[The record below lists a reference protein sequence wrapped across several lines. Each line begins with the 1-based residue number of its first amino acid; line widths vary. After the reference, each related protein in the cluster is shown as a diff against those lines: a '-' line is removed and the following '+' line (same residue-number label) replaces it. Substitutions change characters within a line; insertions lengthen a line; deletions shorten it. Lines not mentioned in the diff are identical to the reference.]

1 MERFLD
7 KNDRALVLMP
17 RGHAKTTQLIHRVA
31 RLIGVSQGKIRVG
44 ILTSVL
50 SDALARS
57 RAIKAIIESPHFS
70 EIFEWAKN
78 GVVGSKWTDEVWTIK
93 GANLGKDAT
102 CFADGL
108 GSIKPGAR
116 LDILIGDD
124 MVGMKENATAV
135 QRQKAQDTYWQVV
148 DPMLVPGAKRWYI
161 GTRWHE
167 DDFYNARLDIL
178 IGDDMVGMKENATA
192 VQRQKAQD
200 TYWQVVDPML
210 VPGAK
215 RWYIGT
221 RWHEDDFYNDL
232 KEKGTPVMLRR
243 AVEGD
248 QALWSEMYTV
258 ADMDKKRDELGTPI
272 FMLQFQ
278 NDVQAMGGNIFRYDR
293 FKYVDAVPSGAR
305 RVGIDLASSASE
317 RSDYTSCV
325 EIVEDAEH
333 NLYVVGAWRARLAEG
348 HRDWL
353 TGISREGDLVA
364 DDGPRLLWP
373 QHLLPNAPE
382 INDSARNLESVNIEA
397 VQHQSTFVREVLGT
411 TKLPARAVRPDK
423 DKVTRARALAARY
436 ESGKVYHL
444 KGAPGIRDL
453 EIEMASF
460 PNGEHDD
467 LVDALVYAADLSGS
481 SFYFTAA
488 KTGSRF

>member
-1 MERFLD
+1 MREQAKTSDAAFAEYVSNLVFPKHLREMERFLD
-7 KNDRALVLMP
+7 KNPRALVLMP

-31 RLIGVSQGKIRVG
+31 RLIGVNQGKIRVG

-57 RAIKAIIESPHFS
+57 RAIKAIIESPHFA
-70 EIFEWAKN
+70 EVFEWAQQ
-78 GVVGSKWTDEVWTIK
+78 GVAGQKWTDEVWTIK
-93 GANLGKDAT
+93 GASMGKDAT

-135 QRQKAQDTYWQVV
+135 QRQKAS
-148 DPMLVPGAKRWYI
+148 
-161 GTRWHE
+161 
-167 DDFYNARLDIL
+167 
-178 IGDDMVGMKENATA
+178 
-192 VQRQKAQD
+192 D

-248 QALWSEMYTV
+248 QILWPQMYTV
-258 ADMDKKRDELGTPI
+258 ADMDKKREDLGTPI

-278 NDVQAMGGNIFRYDR
+278 NDVTSMGGNIFRYEKFQHID
-293 FKYVDAVPSGAR
+293 KAPDGAR

-317 RSDYTSCV
+317 RSDYTTCV
-325 EIVEDAEH
+325 EVIEDSNH
-333 NLYVVGAWRARLAEG
+333 NLYITGAWKARLAEG

-353 TGISREGDLVA
+353 TGVDRAGNLCNE
-364 DDGPRLLWP
+364 DGPRLLWP
-373 QHLLPNAPE
+373 EYLLPNPSSIHE
-382 INDSARNLESVNIEA
+382 GSRSFESVNIEA

-411 TKLPARAVRPDK
+411 TNLPARPIRPDK
-423 DKVTRARALAARY
+423 DKVTRARGLAARY
-436 ESGKVYHL
+436 EAGKVFHV
-444 KGAPGIRDL
+444 KGAPGIKEL
-453 EIEMASF
+453 EAEMAAF

-481 SFYFTAA
+481 QFYFTGA
-488 KTGSRF
+488 KTGNRF

>member
-1 MERFLD
+1 LREQAKTSDAAFAEYVSNLVFPKHLREMERFLD
-7 KNDRALVLMP
+7 KNPRALVLMP

-31 RLIGVSQGKIRVG
+31 RLIGVNQGKIRVG

-57 RAIKAIIESPHFS
+57 RAIKAIIESPYFA
-70 EIFEWAKN
+70 EVFEWAQQ
-78 GVVGSKWTDEVWTIK
+78 GVVGPKWTDEVWTIK
-93 GANLGKDAT
+93 GANMGKDAT

-135 QRQKAQDTYWQVV
+135 QRQKAS
-148 DPMLVPGAKRWYI
+148 
-161 GTRWHE
+161 
-167 DDFYNARLDIL
+167 
-178 IGDDMVGMKENATA
+178 
-192 VQRQKAQD
+192 D

-248 QALWSEMYTV
+248 QILWSQMYTV
-258 ADMDKKRDELGTPI
+258 ADMDKKREELGTPI

-278 NDVQAMGGNIFRYDR
+278 NDVTSMGGNIFRYDK
-293 FKYVDAVPSGAR
+293 FQHVDKAPEGAR

-317 RSDYTSCV
+317 RSDYTTCV
-325 EIVEDAEH
+325 EVVEDPNH
-333 NLYVVGAWRARLAEG
+333 NLYVTGAWKARLAEG

-353 TGISREGDLVA
+353 TGVDREGNLCHE
-364 DDGPRLLWP
+364 DGPRLLWP
-373 QHLLPNAPE
+373 EYLLPNPSSIHE
-382 INDSARNLESVNIEA
+382 GSRNFESVNIEA
-397 VQHQSTFVREVLGT
+397 IQHQSTFVREVLGT
-411 TKLPARAVRPDK
+411 TNLPARPIRPDK
-423 DKVTRARALAARY
+423 DKVTRARGLAARY
-436 ESGKVYHL
+436 EAAKVFHV
-444 KGAPGIRDL
+444 KGAPGIKDL
-453 EIEMASF
+453 EAEMAAF

-481 SFYFTAA
+481 QFYFTAA
-488 KTGSRF
+488 KTGNRF

>member
-1 MERFLD
+1 MDSQTYRKWLREQAKTSDAAFAEYVSNLVFPKHLREMERFLD
-7 KNDRALVLMP
+7 TSERALVLMP

-31 RLIGVSQGKIRVG
+31 RLIGVNQGKIRVG

-57 RAIKAIIESPHFS
+57 RAIKAIIESPYFA
-70 EIFEWAKN
+70 EIFEWARG
-78 GVVGSKWTDEVWTIK
+78 GVVGPKWTDEVWTIK
-93 GANLGKDAT
+93 GASMGKDAT

-135 QRQKAQDTYWQVV
+135 QRQKASDTYWQVV

-167 DDFYNARLDIL
+167 DDFYA
-178 IGDDMVGMKENATA
+178 G
-192 VQRQKAQD
+192 
-200 TYWQVVDPML
+200 
-210 VPGAK
+210 
-215 RWYIGT
+215 
-221 RWHEDDFYNDL
+221 L
-232 KEKGTPVMLRR
+232 KDRGTPVMLKR
-243 AVEGD
+243 AIEGD
-248 QALWSEMYTV
+248 QPLWPEMYTA
-258 ADMDKKRDELGTPI
+258 ADMEKKKEELGTPI

-278 NDVQAMGGNIFRYDR
+278 NDVTSMGGNIFRYDR
-293 FKYVDAVPSGAR
+293 FQYVDKVPSGAR
-305 RVGIDLASSASE
+305 RVGIDLASTASE
-317 RSDYTSCV
+317 RGDYTSCV
-325 EIVEDAEH
+325 EVVEDENH

-353 TGISREGDLVA
+353 TGVDRSGGLVS
-364 DDGPRLLWP
+364 DHGPRLLWP
-373 QHLLPNAPE
+373 EYLVGSGGIVSDNPR
-382 INDSARNLESVNIEA
+382 SFESVNIEA

-411 TKLPARAVRPDK
+411 TNLPARPVRPDK

-436 ESGKVYHL
+436 ESGKVFHL
-444 KGAPGIRDL
+444 KGGPGIRDL
-453 EIEMASF
+453 EAEMGAF

-481 SFYFTAA
+481 QFYFTSA
-488 KTGSRF
+488 KSGQRF

>member
-31 RLIGVSQGKIRVG
+31 RLIGVNKGKIRVG

-57 RAIKAIIESPHFS
+57 RAIKAIIESPYFA
-70 EIFEWAKN
+70 EIFDWAKD
-78 GVVGSKWTDEVWTIK
+78 GVAGPKWTDEVWTIK
-93 GANLGKDAT
+93 GSNLGKDAT

-135 QRQKAQDTYWQVV
+135 QRQKASDTYWQVV

-167 DDFYNARLDIL
+167 DDFY
-178 IGDDMVGMKENATA
+178 
-192 VQRQKAQD
+192 AQ
-200 TYWQVVDPML
+200 
-210 VPGAK
+210 
-215 RWYIGT
+215 
-221 RWHEDDFYNDL
+221 L
-232 KEKGTPVMLRR
+232 KEKGTPVMLR
-243 AVEGD
+243 AAIEGD
-248 QALWSEMYTV
+248 NPLWPQMYTIP
-258 ADMDKKRDELGTPI
+258 DLEQKREELGTPI

-278 NDVQAMGGNIFRYDR
+278 NDVQAMGGNIFRTDNFHR
-293 FKYVDAVPSGAR
+293 KDAAPDGAH
-305 RVGIDLASSASE
+305 RVGVDLASSASE
-317 RSDYTSCV
+317 RSDYTACV
-325 EIVEDAEH
+325 EVVEDADH

-348 HRDWL
+348 HRKWL
-353 TGISREGDLVA
+353 TGVDRDGSLCEDA
-364 DDGPRLLWP
+364 GPRLMWP
-373 QHLLPNAPE
+373 EHMLLGGDKSNPG
-382 INDSARNLESVNIEA
+382 SRYLESVNIES
-397 VQHQSTFVREVLGT
+397 VQHQSTFVREILGT
-411 TKLPARAVRPDK
+411 TPLPARAVRPDK

-436 ESGKVYHL
+436 EAGKVFHV
-444 KGAPGIRDL
+444 KGAPGIAQL
-453 EIEMASF
+453 ESELASF

-467 LVDALVYAADLSGS
+467 LVDALVYAADLTS
-481 SFYFTAA
+481 SQFYFTAA

>member
-1 MERFLD
+1 MENQQYRQWLREQAKTSDAAFAEYVSNLVFPKHLREMERFLD
-7 KNDRALVLMP
+7 KSERALVLMP

-31 RLIGVSQGKIRVG
+31 RLIGVNQGKIRVG

-57 RAIKAIIESPHFS
+57 RAIKAIIESPYFA
-70 EIFEWAKN
+70 EIFEWARD
-78 GVVGSKWTDEVWTIK
+78 GVAGPKWTDEVWTIK
-93 GANLGKDAT
+93 NTNLGKDAT

-135 QRQKAQDTYWQVV
+135 QRQKASDTYWQVV

-167 DDFYNARLDIL
+167 DDFYA
-178 IGDDMVGMKENATA
+178 G
-192 VQRQKAQD
+192 
-200 TYWQVVDPML
+200 
-210 VPGAK
+210 
-215 RWYIGT
+215 
-221 RWHEDDFYNDL
+221 L
-232 KEKGTPVMLRR
+232 KEKGTPVMLR
-243 AVEGD
+243 AAIEGD
-248 QALWSEMYTV
+248 SPLWPQMYTI
-258 ADMDKKRDELGTPI
+258 ADLERKREELGTPI

-278 NDVQAMGGNIFRYDR
+278 NDVQAMGGNIFRTDNFLR
-293 FKYVDAVPSGAR
+293 KDVAPDGAH
-305 RVGIDLASSASE
+305 RVGVDLASSASE

-325 EIVEDAEH
+325 EVVEDADH

-348 HRDWL
+348 HKKWL
-353 TGISREGDLVA
+353 TGIDKDGSLCEDG
-364 DDGPRLLWP
+364 GPRLMWP
-373 QHLLPNAPE
+373 EHMLPSGDKSNPGL
-382 INDSARNLESVNIEA
+382 RYLESVNIEA
-397 VQHQSTFVREVLGT
+397 VQHQSTFVREILGST
-411 TKLPARAVRPDK
+411 PLPARAVRPDK

-436 ESGKVYHL
+436 EAGKVFHV
-444 KGAPGIRDL
+444 KGAPGIAQL
-453 EIEMASF
+453 ESELASF

-467 LVDALVYAADLSGS
+467 LVDALVYAADLTGS
-481 SFYFTAA
+481 QFYFTAA

>member
-1 MERFLD
+1 MDSKTYRLWLREQAKTSDAAFAEYVSNLVFPKHLREMERFLD

-31 RLIGVSQGKIRVG
+31 RLIGVNRGKIRVG

-57 RAIKAIIESPHFS
+57 RAIKAIIESPYFA
-70 EIFEWAKN
+70 EIFEWARD
-78 GVVGSKWTDEVWTIK
+78 GVAGPKWTDEVWTIK
-93 GANLGKDAT
+93 GTNMGKDAT

-135 QRQKAQDTYWQVV
+135 QRQKASDTYWQVV

-167 DDFYNARLDIL
+167 DDFYA
-178 IGDDMVGMKENATA
+178 
-192 VQRQKAQD
+192 
-200 TYWQVVDPML
+200 
-210 VPGAK
+210 
-215 RWYIGT
+215 
-221 RWHEDDFYNDL
+221 DL
-232 KEKGTPVMLRR
+232 KSKGTPVMLRR
-243 AVEGD
+243 AVEDGKI
-248 QALWSEMYTV
+248 LWPEMYTV
-258 ADMDKKRDELGTPI
+258 ADMDRKKEELGTPI

-278 NDVQAMGGNIFRYDR
+278 NDVTSMGGNIFRYDK
-293 FKYVDAVPSGAR
+293 FQYVDRVPQGAR

-325 EIVEDAEH
+325 EVVEDENH
-333 NLYVVGAWRARLAEG
+333 NLYVIGAWRARLAEG

-353 TGISREGDLVA
+353 TGVSRDGSLVA
-364 DDGPRLLWP
+364 EEGPRLMWP
-373 QHLLPNAPE
+373 QYLLPHPQE
-382 INDSARNLESVNIEA
+382 MSESARNFESVNIEA
-397 VQHQSTFVREVLGT
+397 VQHQSTFVREILGT
-411 TKLPARAVRPDK
+411 TNLPARPVRPDK
-423 DKVTRARALAARY
+423 DKVTRARGLAARY
-436 ESGKVYHL
+436 EAGKVFHL
-444 KGAPGIRDL
+444 KGGPGISEL
-453 EIEMASF
+453 ESEMGAF

-467 LVDALVYAADLSGS
+467 LVDALVYAADLSS
-481 SFYFTAA
+481 TQFYFTGVR
-488 KTGSRF
+488 TGSRF